1 MMLIRLQ
8 RDSNEDLITFMD
20 MHTLIEVVR
29 IINRPVHVYGADVVS
44 GFMTYGPSYRVTYED
59 RDFMFEDS
67 EGVKIEHNLLDLPHD
82 LAWYIDS
89 IEYPEAPKSLP
100 VEPFQAT
107 KNLPTGPG
115 TYWVW
120 GRRSTMKGAK
130 HFTLRTVNLEMH
142 NGFMRVADNMTCGLT
157 KGLPLAELK
166 GMSFAGPIPTPV
178 GVI

>member
-1 MMLIRLQ
+1 MMLFFLWHDKER
-8 RDSNEDLITFMD
+8 RYYMD
-20 MHTLIEVVR
+20 MHTLIAFVASIKLPVIVQRASASNGFADCGQPCLVTIDEDGDFIFECNGVR
-29 IINRPVHVYGADVVS
+29 
-44 GFMTYGPSYRVTYED
+44 T
-59 RDFMFEDS
+59 
-67 EGVKIEHNLLDLPHD
+67 EHNLLDVKYD
-82 LAWYIDS
+82 DAWRILS
-89 IEYPEAPKSLP
+89 VVYPKAEAPI
-100 VEPFQAT
+100 EPLQAT
-107 KNLPTGPG
+107 KDLPTVPG